1 MLAHARSRPSPERDI
16 LSQILGGL
24 LLHPLVAP
32 HRRINVMAGR
42 LCGKDGKPLSRFMRS
57 CKERA
62 RRSGRV
68 LGDRKVIAIEVKR
81 PSTRNNLTDEQ
92 RAYLDQVKRAGGIC
106 GVATSVEEAF
116 AIVEGGRNGQGKKH
130 QTGIFPER
138 GSVEL
143 SVEARLLFIGLWTI
157 ADREGRLEDRPKQI
171 KMEIY
176 PADSFDI
183 NSLLSELASTDML
196 LRYEVGGKRYLQI
209 VNFTRHQNPHKDERQ
224 STIPPPDGLSDPSGP
239 ADHDEHHA
247 STVQT
252 PCEHHA
258 STVQN
263 VLIPDSLIPDSRILN
278 PESTPAQPASTE
290 VDARPEKPAAGAA
303 VRFGRCRILVEQG
316 ADPQTAADYLTLRKA
331 KKAASTP
338 RRCARRC
345 RGREGGDAGSG
356 CADDMLRTGMGWI
369 QGRVGREPN
378 WGRATAD
385 DPRAAQSNPRRTHRT
400 KPKCSRKPQ
409 PRDITAEVIRIA

>member
-1 MLAHARSRPSPERDI
+1 
-16 LSQILGGL
+16 
-24 LLHPLVAP
+24 
-32 HRRINVMAGR
+32 MA
-42 LCGKDGKPLSRFMRS
+42 
-57 CKERA
+57 RA
-62 RRSGRV
+62 RNIKPGFF
-68 LGDRKVIAIEVKR
+68 
-81 PSTRNNLTDEQ
+81 RNADL
-92 RAYLDQVKRAGGIC
+92 
-106 GVATSVEEAF
+106 
-116 AIVEGGRNGQGKKH
+116 
-130 QTGIFPER
+130 
-138 GSVEL
+138 VEL

-258 STVQN
+258 STVQTGLN
-263 VLIPDSLIPDSRILN
+263 PDSLIPDSRILN

-303 VRFGRCRILVEQG
+303 VRFDAAGFLVEQG

-331 KKAASTP
+331 KKAASTHTALRCVVAEAAKAGMP
-338 RRCARRC
+338 VQAVLTTCCARGWVGFKAEWAANQARAGP
-345 RGREGGDAGSG
+345 RQTIHEQRKATLDELTGRS
-356 CADDMLRTGMGWI
+356 R
-369 QGRVGREPN
+369 N
-378 WGRATAD
+378 
-385 DPRAAQSNPRRTHRT
+385 AAE
-400 KPKCSRKPQ
+400 KPQ